1 VVNFSRNGNLQ
12 LTQHYY
18 GASQPSELA
27 ALVAGALFYGQD
39 QDTGFPRSTP
49 TVLQTGDIRWNGAGG
64 GRGDGSGVA
73 TDQTGSGT
81 VYEYQWPCCGGEFT
95 DFFRVN
101 GVARTQGL
109 VQQLVGNV
117 DPQWPLLSPAY
128 TAAGVPVGN
137 FAVNPFVR
145 SRDPGTGQEIG
156 QVIISSNAGR
166 IFGTVNNGLQWLVI
180 GEPTDLDSS
189 YAPALAY
196 GSPQGLP
203 GGGTG
208 SLNSFLY
215 AGTVRGNIFVTF
227 TGGGAPGSGQW
238 INLAAGAKAGDL
250 ANNTDGVLQIIPSPV
265 RDSREVYAVTTAGVF
280 HLQDSSPSSPAAWR
294 RITGNLFALLQVPF
308 GGPGVAQTPPGS
320 AGAGPVPLLQTTAFG
335 ATYLTSLQVDWRYTI
350 PDAVPRAGDPS
361 PTHPVLYVAGLGGVF
376 RSLDDG
382 GTWTAFPSADAMLEG
397 AVRDGGYLPVVR
409 VSDLDLAV
417 GPIEPTT
424 GRPGGVGPGV
434 LLATTYG
441 RGSFAIRVGPTVIPN
456 TVQPGILALDAADRL
471 GGNPL
476 ITANPRPTVTGVSQQ
491 SDPGLPV
498 TVNLFDAATGTPI
511 GTGQTDFNGNFR
523 ITLLPFYT
531 TPGLKTI
538 AVQATDQAGIAGNV
552 ARLTFFLENASPLP
566 PLYLPDLA
574 PDSDTGRPRPPRDA
588 DDLTNLPLPSF
599 QGTLDPGATVEIFVN
614 GVLAGT
620 GTADATGFYRVT
632 LTVPLAE
639 GPNVITLREIGAAG
653 DVGPIS
659 PPITVTLDTVS
670 PTPIIARL
678 LPTAANDTGPSAG
691 DNVTGVN
698 RPTFVNTLDAQG
710 QPQAA
715 EAGALVQIF
724 VQTVDAQGQPTGPV
738 LLAGEAVADAAG
750 LYSVRVGTYVL
761 PAPTAGTVGDR
772 LPDGA
777 YLVTTQQLDVAGNLS
792 QQASFGASGTVII
805 DGTDANE
812 HGFFDAQAQ
821 TNQEGWRY
829 IEKALNN
836 IGPNVTN
843 GNRVIVALG
852 ATPSTVAF
860 GGAGAA
866 IYYAFRQSNL
876 PALGWSL
883 VFIDNGPFG
892 TTTADLNSNGRNDL
906 DEFLAACRSSPRASA
921 RPPAPRWC
929 RCRRPAQRHRHPLRH
944 HGQQR
949 LRRHRQ
955 RRAGGHQHPRPGHRQ
970 LRQRRRRPVLARRV
984 GGLDLRPDRGGPQRC
999 HRGGQHR
1006 HDHDRVGARPEGR
1019 PGGHDHQ
1026 LW

>member
-1 VVNFSRNGNLQ
+1 
-12 LTQHYY
+12 
-18 GASQPSELA
+18 
-27 ALVAGALFYGQD
+27 
-39 QDTGFPRSTP
+39 
-49 TVLQTGDIRWNGAGG
+49 
-64 GRGDGSGVA
+64 
-73 TDQTGSGT
+73 
-81 VYEYQWPCCGGEFT
+81 
-95 DFFRVN
+95 
-101 GVARTQGL
+101 
-109 VQQLVGNV
+109 
-117 DPQWPLLSPAY
+117 
-128 TAAGVPVGN
+128 VPVGN

-145 SRDPGTGQEIG
+145 SRDPATGQEIG

-320 AGAGPVPLLQTTAFG
+320 AGAGPVPLLQTTAFRN
-335 ATYLTSLQVDWRYTI
+335 TYLTSLQVDWRYTI

-678 LPTAANDTGPSAG
+678 LP
-691 DNVTGVN
+691 
-698 RPTFVNTLDAQG
+698 RPTTPGPRPATTS
-710 QPQAA
+710 PAS
-715 EAGALVQIF
+715 
-724 VQTVDAQGQPTGPV
+724 TGRR
-738 LLAGEAVADAAG
+738 
-750 LYSVRVGTYVL
+750 S
-761 PAPTAGTVGDR
+761 
-772 LPDGA
+772 
-777 YLVTTQQLDVAGNLS
+777 S
-792 QQASFGASGTVII
+792 
-805 DGTDANE
+805 
-812 HGFFDAQAQ
+812 
-821 TNQEGWRY
+821 
-829 IEKALNN
+829 
-836 IGPNVTN
+836 
-843 GNRVIVALG
+843 
-852 ATPSTVAF
+852 TPST
-860 GGAGAA
+860 
-866 IYYAFRQSNL
+866 R
-876 PALGWSL
+876 
-883 VFIDNGPFG
+883 
-892 TTTADLNSNGRNDL
+892 
-906 DEFLAACRSSPRASA
+906 RASPGRRGGGPGPDL
-921 RPPAPRWC
+921 RPD
-929 RCRRPAQRHRHPLRH
+929 
-944 HGQQR
+944 G
-949 LRRHRQ
+949 
-955 RRAGGHQHPRPGHRQ
+955 RRAGPADRAGPAWPARRWPTPPGSTASGSAPTCC
-970 LRQRRRRPVLARRV
+970 RRRRPAPSATAWPTAPTSSRRSSSTWRATSAS
-984 GGLDLRPDRGGPQRC
+984 RPPSAPRAPSSSTAPTPTNTASSTR
-999 HRGGQHR
+999 RPR
-1006 HDHDRVGARPEGR
+1006 PTRRAGATSRMR
-1019 PGGHDHQ
+1019 
-1026 LW
+1026 